1 MSERMWREADGATE
15 DQSLLFADLVYA
27 GGITQV
33 EIDYEAARN
42 AYIDGRVAVAA
53 KLITGTPMEPHDEAA
68 FVLTM
73 VFNAALGL
81 EGDADE

>member
-33 EIDYEAARN
+33 EIDYEALAIWLADEDDMAGLIVASMDEYRRLARSH
-42 AYIDGRVAVAA
+42 ALR
-53 KLITGTPMEPHDEAA
+53 
-68 FVLTM
+68 
-73 VFNAALGL
+73 LGL
-81 EGDADE
+81 GGGNDEVPGV

>member
-1 MSERMWREADGATE
+1 MDEQLYRIECPYPE
-15 DQSLLFADLVYA
+15 DMTHQRSCFVP
-27 GGITQV
+27 V
-33 EIDYEAARN
+33 EIDDEAARN